1 MYYFLWLNI
10 TNILPMPLPPSTYFL
25 DRKATSWKEK
35 EKHKG
40 VEEKEAKTF
49 PLSLFFPF
57 EQFHYYHYYE
67 FRIMMMSLK
76 GKG

>member
-40 VEEKEAKTF
+40 EEEKEAKTF
-49 PLSLFFPF
+49 PLSLFFLSSNSIIII
-57 EQFHYYHYYE
+57 
-67 FRIMMMSLK
+67 IMNL
-76 GKG
+76 G